1 MVDDTLGERVT
12 TRGRL
17 TRFFI
22 ITFAF
27 SWMLWLLPVLR
38 STVLPDLPETVGLL
52 GMFAPFGPGV
62 AAFWL
67 VRRAAGREGVRRLWL
82 RGWRSDFDKRWLIPA
97 LGLGPLVGLLSV
109 VGVVAFGGEIG
120 WDDGVA
126 PAMILPV
133 FLLIYF
139 ANALPEEYGW
149 RGFAL
154 DPLQRRFNAL
164 GASLVLGLIWG
175 LWHLPLVFIEGT
187 TQASIPF
194 YEFVLQTMV
203 LAVLYTWL
211 YNNTG
216 GSVLVAALF
225 HASANIAGAAIPT
238 WTTELGRWVN
248 FVLLLVIAGAVVWR
262 YGWRQLR
269 IGVRYHD
276 AIGHRANSQEDT
288 GPT

>member
-1 MVDDTLGERVT
+1 MNSETAGESTGEGHLV
-12 TRGRL
+12 
-17 TRFFI
+17 RFFI
-22 ITFAF
+22 ITFVW
-27 SWMLWLLPVLR
+27 SWILWLLPVLR
-38 STVLPDLPETVGLL
+38 STAFPDLPEAVGLL

-67 VRRAAGREGVRRLWL
+67 VRREAGREGSRVLWA
-82 RGWRSDFDKRWLIPA
+82 RGWRADFDRRWLVPA
-97 LGLGPLVGLLSV
+97 LGLGPLVGLLTV
-109 VGVVAFGGEIG
+109 AGVVLFGGEVDWG
-120 WDDGVA
+120 DGVA
-126 PAMILPV
+126 PLMILPV

-149 RGFAL
+149 RGYAL

-187 TQASIPF
+187 TQATIPF
-194 YEFVLQTMV
+194 HEFVLQTMV

-216 GSVLVAALF
+216 GSVLIAALF

-238 WTTELGRWVN
+238 WTTGLGRWIN
-248 FVLLLVIAGAVVWR
+248 FLLLLSVVGLVIWR
-262 YGWRQLR
+262 YGWRQLT
-269 IGVRYHD
+269 HKD
-276 AIGHRANSQEDT
+276 L
-288 GPT
+288 GPWRRP